1 VLDISIPVPGTLYP
15 ALGAGIRGL
24 SFFANNNE
32 INLVGADVEKE
43 FRGVQYEHL
52 ISLWRVAVPVIAL
65 VCLCALI
72 STDIYLVKKST
83 TIAQEV
89 ANKMPSGDIQELNE
103 LEASA
108 RTFNEAVSRVRAIQT
123 ATSPVAPILQKVLGI
138 VKNNGVAIQTV
149 SYDANSQKIAFVG
162 TTNTEAQVVAFK
174 QALSKEE
181 SFENIEFSLAN
192 IRTTTQGVSFSVDFT
207 VKK

>member
-1 VLDISIPVPGTLYP
+1 
-15 ALGAGIRGL
+15 LG
-24 SFFANNNE
+24 FFPN
-32 INLVGADVEKE
+32 
-43 FRGVQYEHL
+43 
-52 ISLWRVAVPVIAL
+52 AL